1 MAREDTRGFVVGVV
15 ALALVF
21 LLALP
26 LSLLVLADDMKL
38 RAEIR
43 AEIKQNK
50 RLRADLERIQ
60 QQLKEQEQKGK
71 NSED

>member
-1 MAREDTRGFVVGVV
+1 
-15 ALALVF
+15 
-21 LLALP
+21 
-26 LSLLVLADDMKL
+26 MKL

-43 AEIKQNK
+43 AEVKQNK